1 MLCNNKPI
9 KGTTLMGRTKKDI
22 LKRAGRLALF
32 TLLILGLVSSAT
44 YYILTTI
51 VRHTT
56 EPQDIIQSFLEK
68 EYTGKFS
75 FFYEY
80 ANPETGEMSYF
91 FTADTN
97 PDVVIETKVNSNVAD
112 VNFEQKHDI
121 ESNCYISNNLKAS
134 IRAYVISDV
143 LKEQPLD
150 GIKKNDRNNA
160 AEIINLMLLVNTEY
174 YKFGIEA
181 VSDACAIKVDVSYR
195 GTTEKVSFYKMD
207 EDNIMDILDEFR
219 MSCIKGKAASIAAEE

>member
-1 MLCNNKPI
+1 MVKTLADQD
-9 KGTTLMGRTKKDI
+9 KGSI
-22 LKRAGRLALF
+22 LKKAVKLALF
-32 TLLILGLVSSAT
+32 VLLILGLLSSVAYVVSTA
-44 YYILTTI
+44 I
-51 VRHTT
+51 VRHTN
-56 EPQDIIQSFLEK
+56 EPQDIIQSFLER
-68 EYTGKFS
+68 EYTGKFNFS
-75 FFYEY
+75 YEH
-80 ANPETGEMSYF
+80 ANAETGEMAYF

-97 PDVVIETKVNSNVAD
+97 PDVVIETKINSSVAD

-134 IRAYVISDV
+134 IRAYVINDV
-143 LKEQPLD
+143 LEGQPLD

-160 AEIINLMLLVNTEY
+160 ADIINLMLLVNTEY

-219 MSCIKGKAASIAAEE
+219 KSCIKRKAVSDTVEE

>member
-1 MLCNNKPI
+1 MVKTLADQD
-9 KGTTLMGRTKKDI
+9 KGGI
-22 LKRAGRLALF
+22 LKKAGRLALF
-32 TLLILGLVSSAT
+32 ALLILGLLSSVAYVVSTA
-44 YYILTTI
+44 I
-51 VRHTT
+51 VRRTN
-56 EPQDIIQSFLEK
+56 EPQDIIQAFLER

-75 FFYEY
+75 FSHEH
-80 ANPETGEMSYF
+80 ANTETGEMSYF

-97 PDVVIETKVNSNVAD
+97 PDVVIETKINSSVAD

-143 LKEQPLD
+143 LKGQPLD

-181 VSDACAIKVDVSYR
+181 VSDASAIKVDVSYR

-207 EDNIMDILDEFR
+207 ENDIMDILDEFK
-219 MSCIKGKAASIAAEE
+219 MSCIKGKAVSIAAEE

>member
-1 MLCNNKPI
+1 MVK
-9 KGTTLMGRTKKDI
+9 TLADQDRGSI
-22 LKRAGRLALF
+22 LKKAGKLALF
-32 TLLILGLVSSAT
+32 VLLILGLLSSVAYVVSTA
-44 YYILTTI
+44 I
-51 VRHTT
+51 VRHTN
-56 EPQDIIQSFLEK
+56 EPQDIIQSFLER

-75 FFYEY
+75 FSYEH
-80 ANPETGEMSYF
+80 ANAETGEMSYF

-97 PDVVIETKVNSNVAD
+97 PDVVIETKINSSVAD

-134 IRAYVISDV
+134 IRAYVINDV
-143 LKEQPLD
+143 LEGQPLD
-150 GIKKNDRNNA
+150 GIRKNDRNNA

-207 EDNIMDILDEFR
+207 ENNIMDILDEFR
-219 MSCIKGKAASIAAEE
+219 MSCIKGKTASSTMEE

>member
-1 MLCNNKPI
+1 MVKTLADQD
-9 KGTTLMGRTKKDI
+9 KGGI
-22 LKRAGRLALF
+22 LKKAGRLALF
-32 TLLILGLVSSAT
+32 TLLILGLLSSVAYVVSTA
-44 YYILTTI
+44 I
-51 VRHTT
+51 VRRTN
-56 EPQDIIQSFLEK
+56 EPQDIIQAFLER

-75 FFYEY
+75 FSHEH
-80 ANPETGEMSYF
+80 ANAETGEMSYF

-97 PDVVIETKVNSNVAD
+97 PDVVIETKINSSVAD

-143 LKEQPLD
+143 LKGQPLD

-207 EDNIMDILDEFR
+207 ENDIMDILDEFR
-219 MSCIKGKAASIAAEE
+219 MSCIKGKAVSIAAEE

>member
-1 MLCNNKPI
+1 MVKTLADQG
-9 KGTTLMGRTKKDI
+9 KGGI
-22 LKRAGRLALF
+22 LKKVGRLALF
-32 TLLILGLVSSAT
+32 ALLILGLLSSVAYVVSTA
-44 YYILTTI
+44 I
-51 VRHTT
+51 VRRTN
-56 EPQDIIQSFLEK
+56 EPQDIIQAFLER

-75 FFYEY
+75 FSYEH
-80 ANPETGEMSYF
+80 ANAETGEISYF
-91 FTADTN
+91 FTADTT
-97 PDVVIETKVNSNVAD
+97 PDVVIETKINSSVAD

-134 IRAYVISDV
+134 VRAYVISDV
-143 LKEQPLD
+143 LKGQPLD

-207 EDNIMDILDEFR
+207 ENNIMDILGEFR
-219 MSCIKGKAASIAAEE
+219 MSSIKGKTAGSTMEE

>member
-1 MLCNNKPI
+1 MVKTLADQD
-9 KGTTLMGRTKKDI
+9 KGGI
-22 LKRAGRLALF
+22 LKKAGKLALF
-32 TLLILGLVSSAT
+32 VLLILGLLSSVAYVVSTA
-44 YYILTTI
+44 I
-51 VRHTT
+51 VRHTN
-56 EPQDIIQSFLEK
+56 EPQDIIQSFLER

-75 FFYEY
+75 FSYEH
-80 ANPETGEMSYF
+80 ANAETGEISYF

-97 PDVVIETKVNSNVAD
+97 PDVVIETKINSSVAD

-134 IRAYVISDV
+134 IRAYVINDV
-143 LKEQPLD
+143 LEGQSLD

-181 VSDACAIKVDVSYR
+181 VNDACAIKVDVSYR

>member
-1 MLCNNKPI
+1 MVKTLADQD
-9 KGTTLMGRTKKDI
+9 KGSI
-22 LKRAGRLALF
+22 LKKAGKLALF
-32 TLLILGLVSSAT
+32 VLLILGLLSSVAYVVSTA
-44 YYILTTI
+44 I
-51 VRHTT
+51 VRHTN
-56 EPQDIIQSFLEK
+56 EPQDIIQSFLER

-75 FFYEY
+75 FSYEY

-97 PDVVIETKVNSNVAD
+97 PDVVIETKINSSVAD

-134 IRAYVISDV
+134 IRAYVINDV
-143 LKEQPLD
+143 LEGQPLD

-207 EDNIMDILDEFR
+207 EDSIMDILDEFR
-219 MSCIKGKAASIAAEE
+219 MSCIKGKAASAASEE

>member
-1 MLCNNKPI
+1 MVKTLADQD
-9 KGTTLMGRTKKDI
+9 KGGI
-22 LKRAGRLALF
+22 LKKVGRLALF
-32 TLLILGLVSSAT
+32 ALLILGLLSSVAYVVSTA
-44 YYILTTI
+44 I
-51 VRHTT
+51 VRRTN
-56 EPQDIIQSFLEK
+56 EPQNLIQAFLER

-75 FFYEY
+75 FSHEH
-80 ANPETGEMSYF
+80 ANEETGEMSYF

-97 PDVVIETKVNSNVAD
+97 PDVVIETKINSSVAD

-207 EDNIMDILDEFR
+207 EDSIMDILDEFR
-219 MSCIKGKAASIAAEE
+219 MSCIKGKAASAASGE

>member
-1 MLCNNKPI
+1 MVKTLADQD
-9 KGTTLMGRTKKDI
+9 KGGI
-22 LKRAGRLALF
+22 LKKAGRLALLA
-32 TLLILGLVSSAT
+32 LLILGLLSSVAYVVSTA
-44 YYILTTI
+44 I
-51 VRHTT
+51 VRRTN
-56 EPQDIIQSFLEK
+56 EPQDIIQAFLER
-68 EYTGKFS
+68 EYTGKFNFS
-75 FFYEY
+75 HEH
-80 ANPETGEMSYF
+80 ANAETGEMSYF

-97 PDVVIETKVNSNVAD
+97 PDVVIETKINSSVAD

-143 LKEQPLD
+143 LKGQPLD

-207 EDNIMDILDEFR
+207 ENDIMDILDEFR
-219 MSCIKGKAASIAAEE
+219 MSCIKGKAVSIAAEE